1 MGQDSYAGAHSFHE
15 EATSNDGIHTRSMKF
30 DFPRFEGEGPETWYI
45 RATQFFD
52 HHGTSDQQRL
62 SISAFHMEGR
72 ALI

>member
-1 MGQDSYAGAHSFHE
+1 
-15 EATSNDGIHTRSMKF
+15 MKF
-30 DFPRFEGEGPETWYI
+30 DFPKFEGEGPETWYI